1 MDAIKDYY
9 KILGI
14 KQDASEEKIR
24 ERWLELVKHHHPD
37 LEPGDVVDERIKE
50 INEAYQVLKQPLT
63 RWEYDL
69 QRTCEGELGKSSVR
83 RWAPLCGVLIL
94 ILVAG
99 GLYLIG
105 TDILSELNSGPT
117 STVPQV
123 SDEKV
128 NVSTPRPEDRGLPS
142 TRAQAEGH
150 DLPAG
155 RQEVHP
161 EPRSSTPPS
170 KEGVRAAERMSQPL
184 TSKVAN
190 ETVTPKATKEEGVAN
205 ADDKVEKVAKPLAP
219 PVAVEKT
226 VKAQEA
232 KASVGLKN
240 SGRGLSKMEDV
251 SPKPVP
257 AQSTK
262 KIRITEPALAK
273 EQVSLKNDLQKD
285 DSSGS
290 VTETKPQPAE
300 TKLADHSKP
309 PLVASEEEVRA
320 FFDNYTMIYNQKKI
334 EGFLSFFSPQ
344 AVQNQTDKSGE
355 IKRIYTRFFR
365 QSAELSYQIE
375 GLKIEVYENG
385 AEAKAQFQVDQVLR
399 AGGERK
405 IWKGS
410 IRWVLHRE
418 NGALRIVSL
427 DYQNQKSP

>member
-1 MDAIKDYY
+1 MDAVIKDYY
-9 KILGI
+9 KILGVN
-14 KQDASEEKIR
+14 QDASEEKIR

-37 LEPGDVVDERIKE
+37 LESGDVVDDRIKE

-69 QRTCEGELGKSSVR
+69 QRTSERELGKSSVR

-99 GLYLIG
+99 GVYLIG

-117 STVPQV
+117 STMPQV

-128 NVSTPRPEDRGLPS
+128 SLSTPRPEGLGS
-142 TRAQAEGH
+142 
-150 DLPAG
+150 L
-155 RQEVHP
+155 EVHP
-161 EPRSSTPPS
+161 EPGSSAPPS
-170 KEGVRAAERMSQPL
+170 KEGLRAAERVSQPL
-184 TSKVAN
+184 PSKVAK

-205 ADDKVEKVAKPLAP
+205 ADDKVEKAAKPLAP

-226 VKAQEA
+226 VKVQEA
-232 KASVGLKN
+232 TVNAGLKTGLKN
-240 SGRGLSKMEDV
+240 NARGLPKRDDI

-262 KIRITEPALAK
+262 EIRVEPPARVK
-273 EQVSLKNDLQKD
+273 EQVALKSNLHKAA
-285 DSSGS
+285 SSDS

-300 TKLADHSKP
+300 TRLADHSKP
-309 PLVASEEEVRA
+309 SLVASEEEVRA
-320 FFDNYTMIYNQKKI
+320 FFGNYTMIYNQKNI
-334 EGFLSFFSPQ
+334 EGFLSSFSPQ
-344 AVQNQTDKSGE
+344 AVQNQTDKYEE

-365 QSAELSYQIE
+365 QSAELSYHIE

-385 AEAKAQFQVDQVLR
+385 AEAKAQFQVEQVLR

-405 IWKGS
+405 IWEGS
-410 IRWVLHRE
+410 IRWVLHKE
-418 NGALRIVSL
+418 NGALRIISL
-427 DYQNQKSP
+427 DYQNHKSL

>member
-1 MDAIKDYY
+1 MDAVIKDYY
-9 KILGI
+9 KILGVN
-14 KQDASEEKIR
+14 QDASEEKIR

-37 LEPGDVVDERIKE
+37 LESGDVVDDRIKE

-69 QRTCEGELGKSSVR
+69 QRTSERELGKSSVR

-99 GLYLIG
+99 GVYLIG

-117 STVPQV
+117 STMPQV

-128 NVSTPRPEDRGLPS
+128 
-142 TRAQAEGH
+142 
-150 DLPAG
+150 
-155 RQEVHP
+155 
-161 EPRSSTPPS
+161 
-170 KEGVRAAERMSQPL
+170 SQPV
-184 TSKVAN
+184 TSKVAK

-205 ADDKVEKVAKPLAP
+205 ADDKVEKAAKPLAP

-226 VKAQEA
+226 VKVQEA
-232 KASVGLKN
+232 TVNAGLKTGLKN
-240 SGRGLSKMEDV
+240 NARGLPKTDDI

-262 KIRITEPALAK
+262 EIRVEPPARAK
-273 EQVSLKNDLQKD
+273 EQVALKSNLHKAA
-285 DSSGS
+285 SSDS

-309 PLVASEEEVRA
+309 SLVASEEEVRA
-320 FFDNYTMIYNQKKI
+320 FFGNYTMIYNQKNI
-334 EGFLSFFSPQ
+334 EGFLSSFSPQ
-344 AVQNQTDKSGE
+344 AVQNQTDKYEE

-365 QSAELSYQIE
+365 QSAELSYHIE

-385 AEAKAQFQVDQVLR
+385 AEAKAQFQVEQVLR
-399 AGGERK
+399 AGGEIK

-410 IRWVLHRE
+410 IRWVLHKE
-418 NGALRIVSL
+418 NGALRIISL
-427 DYQNQKSP
+427 DYQNQKSL

>member
-1 MDAIKDYY
+1 MDAVIKDYY
-9 KILGI
+9 KILGVN
-14 KQDASEEKIR
+14 QDASEEKIR

-37 LEPGDVVDERIKE
+37 LESGDVVDDRIKE

-69 QRTCEGELGKSSVR
+69 QRTSERELGKSSVR

-99 GLYLIG
+99 GVYLIG

-117 STVPQV
+117 STMPQV
-123 SDEKV
+123 SDQKV
-128 NVSTPRPEDRGLPS
+128 
-142 TRAQAEGH
+142 
-150 DLPAG
+150 
-155 RQEVHP
+155 
-161 EPRSSTPPS
+161 
-170 KEGVRAAERMSQPL
+170 SQPV
-184 TSKVAN
+184 TSKVAK

-205 ADDKVEKVAKPLAP
+205 ADDKVEKTAKPLAP

-226 VKAQEA
+226 VKVQEA
-232 KASVGLKN
+232 TVNAGLKTGLKN
-240 SGRGLSKMEDV
+240 NARGLPKTDDI

-262 KIRITEPALAK
+262 KIQVEQPTRAK
-273 EQVSLKNDLQKD
+273 EQVALKSNLHKAA
-285 DSSGS
+285 SSDS

-320 FFDNYTMIYNQKKI
+320 FFGNYTIIYNQKNI

-344 AVQNQTDKSGE
+344 AVQNQTDKYEE

-365 QSAELSYQIE
+365 QSAELSYHIE

-385 AEAKAQFQVDQVLR
+385 AEAKAQFQVEQVLR
-399 AGGERK
+399 AGGEIK
-405 IWKGS
+405 IWEGS
-410 IRWVLHRE
+410 IRWVLHKE
-418 NGALRIVSL
+418 NGALRIISL
-427 DYQNQKSP
+427 DYQNQKSL

>member
-1 MDAIKDYY
+1 MDAVIKDYY
-9 KILGI
+9 KILGVN
-14 KQDASEEKIR
+14 QDASEEKIR

-37 LEPGDVVDERIKE
+37 LESGDVVDDRIKE

-69 QRTCEGELGKSSVR
+69 QRTSERELGKSSVR

-99 GLYLIG
+99 GVYLIG

-128 NVSTPRPEDRGLPS
+128 
-142 TRAQAEGH
+142 
-150 DLPAG
+150 
-155 RQEVHP
+155 
-161 EPRSSTPPS
+161 
-170 KEGVRAAERMSQPL
+170 SQPL
-184 TSKVAN
+184 PSKVAK
-190 ETVTPKATKEEGVAN
+190 ETVVPKATKEGGVAN
-205 ADDKVEKVAKPLAP
+205 ADDKVEKAAKPLAP
-219 PVAVEKT
+219 PVVVEKK
-226 VKAQEA
+226 VEVQEA
-232 KASVGLKN
+232 TVNAGLKTGLKN
-240 SGRGLSKMEDV
+240 NARDLPKTDDI

-262 KIRITEPALAK
+262 KIQVEQSARAK
-273 EQVSLKNDLQKD
+273 EQVALKSNLHKAA
-285 DSSGS
+285 SSDS

-320 FFDNYTMIYNQKKI
+320 FFGNYTIIYNQKNI

-344 AVQNQTDKSGE
+344 AVQNQTDKYEE

-365 QSAELSYQIE
+365 QSAELSYHIE

-385 AEAKAQFQVDQVLR
+385 AEAKAQFQIDQVLR
-399 AGGERK
+399 AGGEIK
-405 IWKGS
+405 VWKGS
-410 IRWVLHRE
+410 IRWVLHKE
-418 NGALRIVSL
+418 NGALRIISL
-427 DYQNQKSP
+427 DYQNQKSL

>member
-1 MDAIKDYY
+1 MDAVIKDYY
-9 KILGI
+9 KILGVN
-14 KQDASEEKIR
+14 QDASEEKIR

-37 LEPGDVVDERIKE
+37 LESGDVVDDRIKE

-69 QRTCEGELGKSSVR
+69 QRTSERELGKSSVR

-99 GLYLIG
+99 GVYLIG

-117 STVPQV
+117 STMPQV

-128 NVSTPRPEDRGLPS
+128 
-142 TRAQAEGH
+142 
-150 DLPAG
+150 
-155 RQEVHP
+155 
-161 EPRSSTPPS
+161 
-170 KEGVRAAERMSQPL
+170 SQPV
-184 TSKVAN
+184 TSKVAK

-205 ADDKVEKVAKPLAP
+205 ADDKVEKAAKPLAP

-226 VKAQEA
+226 VKVQEA
-232 KASVGLKN
+232 TVNAGLKTGLKN
-240 SGRGLSKMEDV
+240 NARGLPKTDDI

-262 KIRITEPALAK
+262 EIRVEPPARAK
-273 EQVSLKNDLQKD
+273 EQVALKSNLHKAA
-285 DSSGS
+285 SSDS

-300 TKLADHSKP
+300 TRLADHSKP
-309 PLVASEEEVRA
+309 SLVASEEEVRA
-320 FFDNYTMIYNQKKI
+320 FFGNYTMIYNQKNI
-334 EGFLSFFSPQ
+334 EGFLSSFSPQ
-344 AVQNQTDKSGE
+344 AVQNQTDKYEE

-365 QSAELSYQIE
+365 QSAELSYHIE

-385 AEAKAQFQVDQVLR
+385 AEAKAQFQVEQVLR
-399 AGGERK
+399 AGGEIK

-410 IRWVLHRE
+410 IRWVLHKE
-418 NGALRIVSL
+418 NGALRIISL
-427 DYQNQKSP
+427 DYQNQKSL

>member
-1 MDAIKDYY
+1 MDAVIKDYY
-9 KILGI
+9 KILGV

-37 LEPGDVVDERIKE
+37 LESGDVLDERIKE
-50 INEAYQVLKQPLT
+50 INEAYQVLKQPLA

-69 QRTCEGELGKSSVR
+69 QRTCEREIGKSSMR

-117 STVPQV
+117 AKVPQM
-123 SDEKV
+123 S
-128 NVSTPRPEDRGLPS
+128 
-142 TRAQAEGH
+142 
-150 DLPAG
+150 
-155 RQEVHP
+155 QE
-161 EPRSSTPPS
+161 E
-170 KEGVRAAERMSQPL
+170 MSQPL
-184 TSKVAN
+184 TSKVA
-190 ETVTPKATKEEGVAN
+190 KEEGVAN

-219 PVAVEKT
+219 PMAVEKT
-226 VKAQEA
+226 VKVQEA
-232 KASVGLKN
+232 TVKAGLKN
-240 SGRGLSKMEDV
+240 SGRGLSKTDEL

-262 KIRITEPALAK
+262 KARIEQSAQAK
-273 EQVSLKNDLQKD
+273 EQVSVKSN
-285 DSSGS
+285 SSS
-290 VTETKPQPAE
+290 VPVTETKPQPAE

-320 FFDNYTMIYNQKKI
+320 FFGNYTMIYNQKNI
-334 EGFLSFFSPQ
+334 EGFLSFFSPR
-344 AVQNQTDKSGE
+344 AVQNQTDKYEE

-365 QSAELSYQIE
+365 QSAELSYQID

-385 AEAKAQFQVDQVLR
+385 AEVKAQFQVEQMLR

-405 IWKGS
+405 TWKGS
-410 IRWVLHRE
+410 IRWVLYKE
-418 NGALRIVSL
+418 NGALRIISL
-427 DYQNQKSP
+427 DYQNQKSL

>member
-1 MDAIKDYY
+1 MDAVIKDYY
-9 KILGI
+9 KILGVN
-14 KQDASEEKIR
+14 QDASEEKIR

-37 LEPGDVVDERIKE
+37 LESGDVVDDRIKE

-69 QRTCEGELGKSSVR
+69 QRTSERELGKSSVR

-99 GLYLIG
+99 GVYLIG

-117 STVPQV
+117 STMPQV

-128 NVSTPRPEDRGLPS
+128 
-142 TRAQAEGH
+142 
-150 DLPAG
+150 
-155 RQEVHP
+155 
-161 EPRSSTPPS
+161 
-170 KEGVRAAERMSQPL
+170 SQPL
-184 TSKVAN
+184 PSKVAK

-205 ADDKVEKVAKPLAP
+205 ADDKVEKAAKPLAP

-226 VKAQEA
+226 VKVQEA
-232 KASVGLKN
+232 TVNAGLKTN
-240 SGRGLSKMEDV
+240 ARVLPKRDDI

-262 KIRITEPALAK
+262 KNQVEQPTRAK
-273 EQVSLKNDLQKD
+273 EQVALESNLHKAA
-285 DSSGS
+285 SSDS

-300 TKLADHSKP
+300 TKLVDHSKP
-309 PLVASEEEVRA
+309 PLVASEDEVRA
-320 FFDNYTMIYNQKKI
+320 FFGNYTMIYNQKNI

-344 AVQNQTDKSGE
+344 AVQNQTDKYEE

-365 QSAELSYQIE
+365 QSAELSYHIE

-385 AEAKAQFQVDQVLR
+385 AEAKAQFQVEQVLR
-399 AGGERK
+399 AGGEIR
-405 IWKGS
+405 IWEGS
-410 IRWVLHRE
+410 IRWVLHKE
-418 NGALRIVSL
+418 NGALRIISL
-427 DYQNQKSP
+427 DYQNQKSL